1 MVGKPETAGRRGGGT
16 ADQLAA
22 ETFASGPGRRTRSNR
37 VRSRIDVR
45 LRGHGEVRSF
55 RKTHRQLGQEVFPG
69 RQKLPAQ
76 LRTFGRRFSFA
87 LSGRSRRDATGASA
101 KRIRELVEGI
111 HAADPSDGKSRLA
124 ESHGFA

>member
-1 MVGKPETAGRRGGGT
+1 MVGKPEATRGRSGGT
-16 ADQLAA
+16 IDQLAP
-22 ETFASGPGRRTRSNR
+22 ETFASGSDWRTRSNC

-45 LRGHGEVRSF
+45 LCAHDQERSF
-55 RKTHRQLGQEVFPG
+55 CKTDPRLGQEVFSG
-69 RQKLPAQ
+69 GQKLPAQ
-76 LRTFGRRFSFA
+76 LRTFGRRFSFT
-87 LSGRSRRDATGASA
+87 LSGRSRRDAAGASA